1 MIPTDS
7 FTKNTGS
14 SISCIDLSQSISV
27 SCFLSD
33 TTSTYYTIQLPAY
46 CVPAAGGFCSDSSTL
61 SLQVSGFAN
70 RYNTMPGQTSLYFTT
85 QTSDLYQIE
94 QSANTLL
101 PLSTLEPASA
111 VFIND
116 FTLTPTSVG
125 LSTIFKVN
133 LELKNSFKV
142 NDFILFKFS

>member
-1 MIPTDS
+1 
-7 FTKNTGS
+7 
-14 SISCIDLSQSISV
+14 
-27 SCFLSD
+27 
-33 TTSTYYTIQLPAY
+33 
-46 CVPAAGGFCSDSSTL
+46 
-61 SLQVSGFAN
+61 
-70 RYNTMPGQTSLYFTT
+70 MPGQTSLYFTT

-101 PLSTLEPASA
+101 PPSTLEAASG

-142 NDFILFKFS
+142 NDYILFKFS